1 MKRTTESLSGVLG
14 RRRAAVRLWWLH
26 TAGSCGPVSFTRRLD
41 KSGLVAAGNSRSRSP
56 TDRCSA
62 ASASVAASRHKPRE
76 WGITVNPVGAV
87 LPNAARTPGAVNPS
101 VIQANID
108 QRICASGW
116 TATVRPPASFTTRLK
131 KEQLACGYTYQ
142 GDTATRDY
150 EEDHLISL
158 EIGGAPTAEANL
170 WPEPY
175 NSPVGARVKD
185 VVEGKLNALV
195 CDHAIT
201 LAAAQRA
208 IATNWWTS
216 YLTYVGPAPAHQD
229 FRAPAIAGRPSCR
242 SALAPC
248 RAAVSRVVRP
258 CAQGG

>member
-1 MKRTTESLSGVLG
+1 MVRTTHGWEGDHEKDDRIPIGGAG

-26 TAGSCGPVSFTRRLD
+26 TSGSCGPVSFTRRLD

-101 VIQANID
+101 VSQANID
-108 QRICASGW
+108 QTICASGW

-131 KEQLACGYTYQ
+131 KEQLASGYTYQ

-175 NSPVGARVKD
+175 NSPEGAGSR
-185 VVEGKLNALV
+185 
-195 CDHAIT
+195 
-201 LAAAQRA
+201 
-208 IATNWWTS
+208 TS
-216 YLTYVGPAPAHQD
+216 SRESSTHWSVTMPSPWQPRNGPSQPTGGPAT
-229 FRAPAIAGRPSCR
+229 
-242 SALAPC
+242 
-248 RAAVSRVVRP
+248 
-258 CAQGG
+258 